1 MNCLPNVILSVV
13 EESPLFCELSLTR
26 RELFAHGK
34 RCGIIYY
41 VILSEA
47 IAQSKDPPY
56 VILSVVE
63 ESPFFCELSLM
74 RRELFAH
81 GKRCGIIYYVILS
94 VVEESPLC
102 HSERS
107 RRISPFFVSCR

>member
-13 EESPLFCELSLTR
+13 EESPFFYELSLMR

-47 IAQSKDPPY
+47 IAQSKNPPY
-56 VILSVVE
+56 VILSAVE

-74 RRELFAH
+74 QCELIAEWQSLWV
-81 GKRCGIIYYVILS
+81 KLK
-94 VVEESPLC
+94 
-102 HSERS
+102 
-107 RRISPFFVSCR
+107 